1 MEKRTLPAYEFRAG
15 HVDGSKTVSGYAA
28 RYGVLSNP
36 IAVKGGVTFRERIAA
51 GAFDRIL
58 RTKPDVVATLNHSL
72 DTVLGR
78 TTSGTLRLSSD
89 DHGLR
94 FSCSMPNTTAGR
106 DVYESVKRGDING
119 CSFAFTSGP
128 GMDEWDE
135 EEEGDR
141 EFLNGARGKFFPEK
155 YTVRTLKDFNQLID
169 ISLVTQPAY
178 PGTEVDARGTVLA
191 AEVRSRF
198 ESLAAPV
205 VRDDSY
211 RQRWDRWKAE
221 MRDLGLPTTACLEDL
236 IDAQRTIIKRRRDI
250 LEIF

>member
-15 HVDGSKTVSGYAA
+15 DVGGSKTVSGYAA

-36 IAVKGGVTFRERIAA
+36 IPVKTGAQFRERIVA

-58 RTKPDVVATLNHSL
+58 RTKPDVIATFNHDKNL
-72 DTVLGR
+72 VLGR

-119 CSFAFTSGP
+119 CSFAFRLGP
-128 GMDEWDE
+128 GMDEWDD
-135 EEEGDR
+135 EGG
-141 EFLNGARGKFFPEK
+141 EA
-155 YTVRTLKDFNQLID
+155 VRTLRDFNQLMD
-169 ISLVTQPAY
+169 ISLVTEPAY
-178 PGTEVDARGTVLA
+178 PGTEVDARGTELS

-198 ESLAAPV
+198 ERVAAPV
-205 VRDDSY
+205 IRLSSH
-211 RQRWDRWKAE
+211 RRMWNAWKAE
-221 MRDLGLPTTACLEDL
+221 MRELGLPADSCLEDL
-236 IDAQRTIIKRRRDI
+236 IEAHQVVVGRRRRFLLD
-250 LEIF
+250 LS